1 MCIRDRSC
9 MANLLY
15 PNLNWVIVYVKI
27 WLFLQLQ
34 DNKTFYIAGNKVSG
48 FEKVLNVCKFLLL
61 LQKYEILYI
70 YMTINN
76 QVSFFIRT
84 IKTWSLF
91 VQSIIHCSYNTICW
105 LESKILYTVCLN
117 TSLHHDYKIYD
128 GSKISHWVYTS
139 LRAL

>member
-1 MCIRDRSC
+1 MRKSLAGKISGPTLSLQIGCSYKFYTSC

-48 FEKVLNVCKFLLL
+48 FEKVLNVCKFLLF

-70 YMTINN
+70 YDN
-76 QVSFFIRT
+76 
-84 IKTWSLF
+84 K
-91 VQSIIHCSYNTICW
+91 
-105 LESKILYTVCLN
+105 
-117 TSLHHDYKIYD
+117 
-128 GSKISHWVYTS
+128 
-139 LRAL
+139 